1 MLRSVAVRTA
11 LAAGIAAAGGP
22 GASAFSERCDDCAAP
37 YGYYGPAPV
46 YVYDHNRGPVW
57 TSNGWTYPPVSSFY
71 PAPPPPPPVA
81 PAYGCGALERIP
93 LFWPFL
99 RHAGPTC

>member
-1 MLRSVAVRTA
+1 MVAA
-11 LAAGIAAAGGP
+11 SDA
-22 GASAFSERCDDCAAP
+22 GASAWWERCDCDASP

-71 PAPPPPPPVA
+71 PAPPPPPPA
-81 PAYGCGALERIP
+81 AHGCGALDHIP
-93 LFWPFL
+93 IFWL
-99 RHAGPTC
+99 LRRHADRGC